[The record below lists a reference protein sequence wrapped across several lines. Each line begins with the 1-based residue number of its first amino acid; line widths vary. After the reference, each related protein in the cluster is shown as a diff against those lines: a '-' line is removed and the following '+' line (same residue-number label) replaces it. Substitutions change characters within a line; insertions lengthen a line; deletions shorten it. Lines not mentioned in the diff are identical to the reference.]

1 MCLISLVLVND
12 NKPALKTITTSE
24 YSHMDFYYLCY
35 FYIRNVCV
43 YIFFFV
49 IIVHNCYYCSF
60 RFKHNKPAHCRFV
73 SWQLEF
79 WKWHWN
85 QPVRLKRCI
94 FTHILT
100 YLCATCIISVA
111 FILKMQHTKLNYHWK
126 EMFLLLSGRSSD
138 QCERKK
144 DRQKQNGSV
153 LWWQISSVFFA
164 LMLTQSERIHVCL
177 SAAPTL
183 APSHLCFLPSF
194 FSSSL
199 SLSVLNVY

>member
-1 MCLISLVLVND
+1 MFLISLVLVND
-12 NKPALKTITTSE
+12 NKPALKTITWLQNIVIWTFIIYAIFISE
-24 YSHMDFYYLCY
+24 MC
-35 FYIRNVCV
+35 I
-43 YIFFFV
+43 YIFFFC
-49 IIVHNCYYCSF
+49 CYYCSF

-126 EMFLLLSGRSSD
+126 EMFPLLSGRSSD
-138 QCERKK
+138 QCERKT
-144 DRQKQNGSV
+144 DRNRTV
-153 LWWQISSVFFA
+153 RFFGDKS
-164 LMLTQSERIHVCL
+164 L
-177 SAAPTL
+177 
-183 APSHLCFLPSF
+183 LCSLPWC
-194 FSSSL
+194 
-199 SLSVLNVY
+199 